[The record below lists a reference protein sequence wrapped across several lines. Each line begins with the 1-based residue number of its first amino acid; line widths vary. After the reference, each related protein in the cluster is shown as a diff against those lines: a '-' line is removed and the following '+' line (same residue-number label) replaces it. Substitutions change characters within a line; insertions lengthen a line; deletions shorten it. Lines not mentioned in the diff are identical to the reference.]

1 MANKKLNEI
10 QPAEGS
16 TKERRRVGRGNA
28 SGFGGECG
36 RGHKGQ
42 KSRSGFSRKPG
53 FEGGQN
59 PLYRRI
65 PKKRGFTNNF
75 KTVFAPVNLNDLDQT
90 FNDGDTVNLE
100 SLYESGLV
108 RFGYPVKLLG
118 DGELSKKLTI
128 SVNKASKSA
137 VEKCTASGSTLELL
151 G

>member
-1 MANKKLNEI
+1 MANKKLNDI

-16 TKERRRVGRGNA
+16 TKERKRVGRGNA
-28 SGFGGECG
+28 SGFGGEAG

-42 KSRSGFSRKPG
+42 KSRSGWSRKPG

-65 PKKRGFTNNF
+65 PKKRGFKNIF
-75 KTVFAPVNLNDLDQT
+75 KTEYAPVNLGDLDRV
-90 FNDGDTVNLE
+90 FNDGDTVSLD

-128 SVNKASKSA
+128 SVHKASKTA
-137 VEKCTASGSTLELL
+137 VEKCSANGSTLELL